1 MWPIW
6 SRDPCYAPL
15 RDSRRSSVTDTVTR
29 SMRHAYY
36 TPLRGGGRSRVANWS
51 RGLCYTPP
59 RGGVRLSVTYVVTQS
74 MILAATR
81 WRQVERDLLIHAATR
96 DGGRSSVT
104 HVVTPPSCLLAL
116 PCLLVRRYRL
126 VTGGSRESRDAEL
139 VSPSFTFTAT
149 WPPRGAGTRIHAIG
163 TARAATRSRHIEHDR
178 CGLAAVQMLRAVPR

>member
-104 HVVTPPSCLLAL
+104 HVVTRS
-116 PCLLVRRYRL
+116 V
-126 VTGGSRESRDAEL
+126 
-139 VSPSFTFTAT
+139 
-149 WPPRGAGTRIHAIG
+149 IH
-163 TARAATRSRHIEHDR
+163 AATRDGGRSNVTDAVTRSRLHAATRWRRIERDR
-178 CGLAAVQMLRAVPR
+178 HGHAIYVTRRHTRWRQI